1 MIFYYGA
8 DRKVEKPIYN
18 YSESNPSNDYG
29 IGFYLTKEKDKAE
42 LWASQFDEGYCIK
55 YEFDMKD
62 LKVLYLNSNTKEEIM
77 LWISILVNNRFSKE
91 EIENNKETIEWLN
104 SHYHVNLDEYDVIVG
119 YRADD
124 SYFLYSRDFVSNDLS
139 IDALSKAMKLGKLGL
154 QYCLKSEKV
163 FKKIKTLEY
172 KKIEKNN
179 DYAVYR
185 EKIRQEYIQTKEN
198 DDIHNDRLL
207 DIMRKAKWVI
217 V

>member
-42 LWASQFDEGYCIK
+42 LWASQYDEGYCIK
-55 YEFDMKD
+55 YDFDMKD
-62 LKVLYLNSNTKEEIM
+62 LNVLYLNSNTEEEIM

-104 SHYHVNLDEYDVIVG
+104 NHYHVNLDEYDVIVG

-154 QYCLKSEKV
+154 QYCLKSEKA
-163 FKKIKTLEY
+163 FQKIKTLEY

-179 DYAVYR
+179 DYVVFR
-185 EKIRQEYIQTKEN
+185 EKIRQEYLQTKEN
-198 DDIHNDRLL
+198 DDIHNKRIL
-207 DIMRKAKWVI
+207 DIMRKTK
-217 V
+217 